1 MSNAY
6 EAYFADWQAKH
17 PDVVEPEYP
26 QSKPNMADSK
36 PIYGYRVWDSRGKC
50 FELADGRV
58 LEVGVTT
65 NWMECYA
72 VFPSRDAWNSY
83 TSPMSFN
90 QYWNG

>member
-6 EAYFADWQAKH
+6 EAYLENWQANH
-17 PDVVEPEYP
+17 PDVVQPEYP
-26 QSKPNMADSK
+26 HSKPNMAEAK
-36 PIYGYRVWDSRGKC
+36 PIRGYRVWDSRGKC

-65 NWMECYA
+65 NWMDCYA
-72 VFPSRDAWNSY
+72 VFPSYDAWNSY
-83 TSPMSFN
+83 ASPMSFN